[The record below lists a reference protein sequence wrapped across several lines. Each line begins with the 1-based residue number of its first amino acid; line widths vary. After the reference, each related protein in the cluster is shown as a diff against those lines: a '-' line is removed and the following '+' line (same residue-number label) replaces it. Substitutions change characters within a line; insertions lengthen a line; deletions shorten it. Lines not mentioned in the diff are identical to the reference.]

1 MIDIK
6 NMTIDELTAYMTELG
21 ESPFRAKQIFE
32 WIYRGAENFDE
43 MTNLSKPLREKLNER
58 AFISK
63 AEIERKL
70 VSKDSTVKYLMRF
83 ADGEFA
89 ECVVMF
95 YSYGVSMC
103 ISTQVGCNM
112 GCRFCASTQGGKVRD
127 LTAAEMVGQI
137 MTAQKDI
144 GQRISNIVLMGMGE
158 PLDNYD
164 EVIKFIKIVNHESGL
179 NIGCR
184 HITLST
190 CGLVPKMDAL
200 AKEGLPITLS
210 VSLHAPNDEIRSRM
224 MPVNRKYGVG
234 DVIAAADR
242 YFSATSRRVS
252 FEYAMAAGVN
262 DSIACARE
270 LAQLLRGKPVHVNL
284 IPVNPIEQGEFQKSN
299 GKTLEIFA
307 EELKNREINVTI
319 RKRTGG
325 DIDASCGQLRKKHR
339 ETGGAE

>member
-1 MIDIK
+1 
-6 NMTIDELTAYMTELG
+6 
-21 ESPFRAKQIFE
+21 
-32 WIYRGAENFDE
+32 
-43 MTNLSKPLREKLNER
+43 
-58 AFISK
+58 
-63 AEIERKL
+63 
-70 VSKDSTVKYLMRF
+70 
-83 ADGEFA
+83 
-89 ECVVMF
+89 
-95 YSYGVSMC
+95 
-103 ISTQVGCNM
+103 
-112 GCRFCASTQGGKVRD
+112 
-127 LTAAEMVGQI
+127 
-137 MTAQKDI
+137 
-144 GQRISNIVLMGMGE
+144 
-158 PLDNYD
+158 
-164 EVIKFIKIVNHESGL
+164 
-179 NIGCR
+179 
-184 HITLST
+184 
-190 CGLVPKMDAL
+190 
-200 AKEGLPITLS
+200 
-210 VSLHAPNDEIRSRM
+210 

-307 EELKNREINVTI
+307 EEVKNREINVTI